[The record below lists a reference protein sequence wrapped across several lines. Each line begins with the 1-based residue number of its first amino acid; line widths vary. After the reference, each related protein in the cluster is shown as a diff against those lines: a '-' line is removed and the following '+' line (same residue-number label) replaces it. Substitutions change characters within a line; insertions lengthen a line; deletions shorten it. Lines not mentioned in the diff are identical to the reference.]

1 MNWELYRWV
10 WVLQSPLSV
19 GTLPSGSLNR
29 CHLYIP
35 ARAIWGA
42 ITAEVARRS
51 DGHFPDYAVIGNG
64 IQEEIRF
71 TYLFPAVKINQ
82 EWKAWLPCYMED
94 KGLCW
99 QLEDANDD
107 FNNVISNQIFRS
119 RLLYTRP
126 GTSIN
131 PESDSAEEGSLHETE
146 CIQIYWSPS
155 EEKNNKEYQQIG
167 MIGYVLVKSNSS
179 YIDSIKEIETLLI
192 GGDTR
197 YGFGKLRQVDF
208 SNQSYLFNNTVNL
221 SDSEPIITGRSVLG
235 HTATVKNMSGDIEAL
250 AGWDYLSN
258 GRLKGFEKTYW
269 TPGSFSPD
277 GQSDWKIGRHGHWE
291 NVNKNS

>member
-19 GTLPSGSLNR
+19 GTVPSGSLNR

-35 ARAIWGA
+35 ARAMWGA

-51 DGHFPDYAVIGNG
+51 NDSFPDYAVIGND

-71 TYLFPAVKINQ
+71 TYLFPATKVKQ
-82 EWKAWLPCYMED
+82 DWKAWLPFYLD
-94 KGLCW
+94 GKGLCW

-107 FNNVISNQIFRS
+107 LDNIIQNQVFRS

-131 PESDSAEEGSLHETE
+131 PESDSAKEGSLHETE
-146 CIQIYWSPS
+146 CIQVYLHSS
-155 EEKNNKEYQQIG
+155 GEKNNNEYQQIG
-167 MIGYVLVKSNSS
+167 MIGYVLARSKSS
-179 YIDSIKEIETLLI
+179 YLDSIKEIETLFI

-197 YGFGKLRQVDF
+197 YGFGRLGRVDL
-208 SNQSYLFNNTVNL
+208 SKKSYLFKNTIDL
-221 SDSEPIITGRSVLG
+221 SKSEPIITGSNVLG
-235 HTATVKNMSGDIEAL
+235 HTTTKKNMKGDIEVL

-258 GRLKGFEKTYW
+258 SRLKGFEKTYW
-269 TPGSFSPD
+269 TPGSFSSD
-277 GQSDWKIGRHGHWE
+277 GNADWIIGKDGYWE
-291 NVNKNS
+291 NVAEEH